1 MIRRGRTWLAVAA
14 AGCAGAML
22 AACGD
27 GQPSSDDLD
36 ATEVHG
42 QELVAAHGCI
52 SCHSADGTDRV
63 GPSFAGQWGTER
75 RLSDGSVVVFDAEHV
90 ETNLADPQARVREDY
105 GARMPAFDDLSDEEV
120 EAITAYLRALGE

>member
-1 MIRRGRTWLAVAA
+1 MTRGARTRLAVAA
-14 AGCAGAML
+14 TCAGALL

-27 GQPSSDDLD
+27 GEASPDDLD
-36 ATEVHG
+36 ATEARG

-75 RLSDGSVVVFDAEHV
+75 RLEDGSVVVFDVDHV
-90 ETNLADPQARVREDY
+90 ETNLVDPQARVREDY

-120 EAITAYLRALGE
+120 GAITAYLRALGD